1 MVRTKVIDNGRDGDH
16 HKLQRK
22 SSKVMYKLREADRK
36 KSGRPKPTPELAVS
50 ESFHSIRL
58 FSKVQNNS
66 FKHSLKVAGVP
77 GSKPVSR
84 VKRKLAV
91 LTGQIAAR
99 KPLLIL
105 KRAFTLD
112 DWRKAFTD

>member
-1 MVRTKVIDNGRDGDH
+1 M
-16 HKLQRK
+16 
-22 SSKVMYKLREADRK
+22 
-36 KSGRPKPTPELAVS
+36 
-50 ESFHSIRL
+50 RL

-84 VKRKLAV
+84 VKRKRAV

>member
-1 MVRTKVIDNGRDGDH
+1 MVRIKVIDNGREGDH

-22 SSKVMYKLREADRK
+22 SSKVMYKLGEADGK
-36 KSGRPKPTPELAVS
+36 KSGRPKPPPELAVS

-66 FKHSLKVAGVP
+66 FKHSLKVAG
-77 GSKPVSR
+77 VSR

-112 DWRKAFTD
+112 DWKKAFTD